1 MLSRYLSKVPTKSR
15 IFCALKVLKYLGG
28 TRAIGIEYSR
38 NREQAFNHAYSSD
51 GHGQRVDVGEFNL
64 FTDASFAAKIDD
76 HYSVNGLLLYYAG
89 TPVAWKS
96 GRQSIRSESTC
107 QAEWIACAEG
117 LKWIERMG
125 FLTFFQQK
133 YDQTAPIPD
142 SMTLWTDSESVEA
155 CALAIEAK
163 PASRHFILREYK
175 VREFSD
181 KNPQRL
187 RFCRTEYQRA
197 DALTKGTELKQHQ
210 LILNKVNQQPISKIS
225 IMALFEPALL
235 GPMPSANPGFSYH
248 GPPSHLQ
255 LKGKNAYLLPHRP
268 WDGYAPAIVN
278 CLKKQWAGISETVE
292 GPECQPT
299 AVVALGQTFQF
310 SPDYESLQMRIK
322 RIRTKLGD

>member
-1 MLSRYLSKVPTKSR
+1 M
-15 IFCALKVLKYLGG
+15 C
-28 TRAIGIEYSR
+28 
-38 NREQAFNHAYSSD
+38 
-51 GHGQRVDVGEFNL
+51 
-64 FTDASFAAKIDD
+64 
-76 HYSVNGLLLYYAG
+76 
-89 TPVAWKS
+89 
-96 GRQSIRSESTC
+96 IRD
-107 QAEWIACAEG
+107 
-117 LKWIERMG
+117 R
-125 FLTFFQQK
+125 
-133 YDQTAPIPD
+133 
-142 SMTLWTDSESVEA
+142 LWTDSESVEA
-155 CALAIEAK
+155 CVLAIEAK

-255 LKGKNAYLLPHRP
+255 LKGKNAHLLPHRP

-292 GPECQPT
+292 GPECQSA

-310 SPDYESLQMRIK
+310 SPVYESLQIRIK